1 MFLTNG
7 GTAIAFLCFAQTIYV
22 GSTRY
27 KKSDCVA
34 RSCSVQLLFVYKLRT
49 IYIGLTTLRK
59 LLTQFKIGTKME
71 QPSNTSIDTE
81 ETPTATSEK
90 NSSVNPTDP
99 AEPTSSANPTNPVNP
114 ADPAASPSINPVES
128 ANSSKDDKAPK
139 KPRFQIRPSFIAF
152 LAGALIIVGL
162 LVNSCVFSSQ
172 VGTLSVQVN
181 TSNPAISQVE
191 MGVYK
196 GIASEVLTDDK
207 PDNDPEP
214 LCTVSMDANSSC
226 SISEVTEQGTYT
238 LMVESASGEAD
249 GSSEEQFQSPKP
261 QIVNL
266 QDQAIT
272 VTFEV

>member
-7 GTAIAFLCFAQTIYV
+7 GIAIAILRFAQTIYI

-49 IYIGLTTLRK
+49 IYIVLTTLRK

-71 QPSNTSIDTE
+71 QPLNT
-81 ETPTATSEK
+81 EK
-90 NSSVNPTDP
+90 N
-99 AEPTSSANPTNPVNP
+99 SSANPTNPAEPSTSATP
-114 ADPAASPSINPVES
+114 ADPAAAPSIDPAES

-181 TSNPAISQVE
+181 TENPAISQVE
-191 MGVYK
+191 VGVYK

-214 LCTVSMDANSSC
+214 LCTVTMDVNSSC

>member
-49 IYIGLTTLRK
+49 IYIGLTTK
-59 LLTQFKIGTKME
+59 AKPLTRFKIGTKMK
-71 QPSNTSIDTE
+71 QPSNT
-81 ETPTATSEK
+81 EK
-90 NSSVNPTDP
+90 NSSANPTDP
-99 AEPTSSANPTNPVNP
+99 AEPSASATPANPTN
-114 ADPAASPSINPVES
+114 PAASPSINPVES

-172 VGTLSVQVN
+172 VGALSVQVN
-181 TSNPAISQVE
+181 TENPAISQVE
-191 MGVYK
+191 VGVYK

-214 LCTVSMDANSSC
+214 LCTVTMDVNSSC

-272 VTFEV
+272 VTFEA